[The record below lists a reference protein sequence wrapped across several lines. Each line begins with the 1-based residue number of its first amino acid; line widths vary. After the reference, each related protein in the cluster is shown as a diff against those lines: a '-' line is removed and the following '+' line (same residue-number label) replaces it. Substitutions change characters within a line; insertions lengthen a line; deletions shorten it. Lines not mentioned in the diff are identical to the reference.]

1 MNLEPITKDWLCSRK
16 QLGRIK
22 DTWGATF
29 MIYSIKTKF
38 LIKMT
43 SRDCMIFVLQDYHMQ
58 GIWRESILLGKVVSQ
73 GDVEEL
79 FTAITRGKVLT
90 EKNILNR
97 LTPPNK

>member
-1 MNLEPITKDWLCSRK
+1 
-16 QLGRIK
+16 
-22 DTWGATF
+22 
-29 MIYSIKTKF
+29 
-38 LIKMT
+38 
-43 SRDCMIFVLQDYHMQ
+43 MIFVLQDYHMQ